1 MSLASNVGLLG
12 RYGLRASVNGDSYA
26 GTRRVLMI
34 TGAWGVFSHRLGRLI
49 MKVGVVSQRVLVRKA
64 LCSLL
69 ASSGI
74 FAVVMDLERVLGPL
88 RTSEK
93 SKPLILVVHTTD
105 SRAAAES
112 LQHLHDTVPEARVIL
127 LADNPDEQFCVQAL
141 EAGAW
146 GCLSTM
152 DNPQLFVKAVVKVAE
167 GERWFSRRVTNI
179 IIEKLVSSRQ
189 LDTKTIANLTPREWQ
204 VLALLAKG
212 CPDKEIANRLF
223 ISRETARSHVKSI
236 YKKLQVRTRRA
247 AAVYYFKRVR
257 SQAGPNGLPRSPKMM
272 SIPDVT

>member
-1 MSLASNVGLLG
+1 
-12 RYGLRASVNGDSYA
+12 
-26 GTRRVLMI
+26 
-34 TGAWGVFSHRLGRLI
+34 

-74 FAVVMDLERVLGPL
+74 FTAVVELDRVLGPL
-88 RTSEK
+88 GADGK
-93 SKPLILVVHTTD
+93 SRPLVLLVHTADPCT
-105 SRAAAES
+105 AIES
-112 LQHLHDTVPEARVIL
+112 LQQLHDELPEARVLL
-127 LADNPDEQFCVQAL
+127 LADNPDEEFCVQVV

-152 DNPQLFVKAVVKVAE
+152 DNPQVLVKAVVKVSE
-167 GERWFSRRVTNI
+167 GERWFPRRVTNL
-179 IIEKLVSSRQ
+179 IIERLVSSRR
-189 LDTKTIANLTPREWQ
+189 LDTKNVANLTPREWE

-212 CPDKEIANRLF
+212 FSDKEIANRLF

-247 AAVYYFKRVR
+247 AAVYYFKRIR
-257 SQAGPNGLPRSPKMM
+257 SQTDRNGALSPPEV
-272 SIPDVT
+272 IPADIA